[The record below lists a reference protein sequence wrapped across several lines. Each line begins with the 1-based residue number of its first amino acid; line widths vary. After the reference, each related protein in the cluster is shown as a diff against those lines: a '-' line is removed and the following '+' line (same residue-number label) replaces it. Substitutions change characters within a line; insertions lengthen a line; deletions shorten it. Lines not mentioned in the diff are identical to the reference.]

1 MARSKRDLAT
11 PLAKSG
17 DFDPAD
23 YNKDG
28 VVTPKEQKKYNK
40 VQKSKASGLA
50 KTSKIAAAAEAKV
63 KKITKKSEVTTEQK
77 NAKKVQAAKN
87 IASVAAGVLGAA
99 NQVKNLIKN

>member
-40 VQKSKASGLA
+40 VQKLKAGGA
-50 KTSKIAAAAEAKV
+50 AKV
-63 KKITKKSEVTTEQK
+63 NKIKKKSEVTTEQK
-77 NAKKVQAAKN
+77 NAKKVQPAKN